1 MYRHVIVCYFV
12 IFFFKPKT
20 AYELRISDWSTDV
33 CSSDLEIGFDPFEL
47 RFLPRG
53 QVEFPVEKGVQFG
66 LVRFRRIRHH
76 AADEN
81 TSDGSGESD
90 ERDEKKAARR
100 HRYRTSSKVEGAS
113 VLGGPKGAKGLAAT
127 AGGGTAVPATM
138 TPPNEPKK

>member
-1 MYRHVIVCYFV
+1 MFGLDR
-12 IFFFKPKT
+12 
-20 AYELRISDWSTDV
+20 LRESDIGSAHLKLER
-33 CSSDLEIGFDPFEL
+33 SAAAREIGFDPFEL

-113 VLGGPKGAKGLAAT
+113 RSEEHTSELQSLMRISY
-127 AGGGTAVPATM
+127 AVFCL
-138 TPPNEPKK
+138 KK